1 MAKSGTLIIFIF
13 ILVIFN
19 FLAGTM
25 GTIESS
31 EDSNRGRDFSIKK
44 LMPITNIHSDLQD
57 KQKDYEE
64 ESRGFLSGLTSL
76 TIFIITPF
84 ILLDVLIMVVGLLS
98 YGFSVVPPI
107 FNIIILTP
115 MTIIIM
121 IDYVIPMIRGN

>member
-25 GTIESS
+25 GTMNTENT
-31 EDSNRGRDFSIKK
+31 SNKGKDFSIKK
-44 LMPITNIHSDLQD
+44 LMPVTNIHNNLQD
-57 KQKDYEE
+57 KQEQYNE
-64 ESRGFLSGLTSL
+64 ESKGFLSGLTSL
-76 TIFIITPF
+76 TIFILTPF
-84 ILLDVLIMVVGLLS
+84 ILLDVLIMIVGLLG